1 VRAAATFLFQA
12 WVMVCVWGGGSPVY
26 LRLWRKHQWKWRTP
40 AILPGRLAR
49 RGRQHKGV
57 VVAKMVA
64 RVEARFGWGKL
75 LRMAPYIGK
84 LVPTT
89 RNRRR
94 LQSYSISILIR
105 SGFRRRS
112 QGTEGFLSRRQCKLG
127 LALVLREDDEVLAWP
142 ACAARWP
149 PGREVG
155 HMKDKKRGREKMRLA
170 GPDSISGW
178 VSARYRIRI
187 RKLLFFFKSLYNL
200 QTNLN
205 SIKI

>member
-1 VRAAATFLFQA
+1 MGLAPTATRRPRFAYLEVAVVSEGSGDLPFPSLGDG
-12 WVMVCVWGGGSPVY
+12 VCVWGGGSPVY

-40 AILPGRLAR
+40 AILPARLAR

-105 SGFRRRS
+105 SGF
-112 QGTEGFLSRRQCKLG
+112 G
-127 LALVLREDDEVLAWP
+127 
-142 ACAARWP
+142 
-149 PGREVG
+149 
-155 HMKDKKRGREKMRLA
+155 
-170 GPDSISGW
+170 
-178 VSARYRIRI
+178 
-187 RKLLFFFKSLYNL
+187 
-200 QTNLN
+200 
-205 SIKI
+205 